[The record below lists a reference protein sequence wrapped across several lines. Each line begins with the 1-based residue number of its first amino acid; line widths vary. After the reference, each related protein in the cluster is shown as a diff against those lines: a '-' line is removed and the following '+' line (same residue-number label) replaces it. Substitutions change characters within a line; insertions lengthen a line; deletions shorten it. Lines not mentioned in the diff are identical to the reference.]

1 MLETNG
7 RPLATDPEP
16 APVRQRR
23 AATKAQPK
31 NHAKGQQTRAAIV
44 DAALGL
50 AAHVGLE
57 GLSIGA
63 VAEVMQ
69 MSKSG
74 VFAHFGSREELQIS
88 VVREYHQRFEEE
100 VFFPAVAGA
109 RGLPRLRAMFA
120 NWMKRTSVEIDSG
133 CIYIS
138 GAVEF
143 DDRPGPVRDALAS
156 SVKTWLAAMNRAVV
170 LAKKEGHLSPDTD
183 EQQMTFEIHGLI
195 LALHY
200 EARFLKSPGSVQRAL
215 AGFERIVTEHA
226 AGSPKS

>member
-1 MLETNG
+1 MSTCTATTN
-7 RPLATDPEP
+7 PLDATVL
-16 APVRQRR
+16 ANARVLTRAVRTTSKGQL
-23 AATKAQPK
+23 
-31 NHAKGQQTRAAIV
+31 KGQQTRAAIV

-100 VFFPAVAGA
+100 VFFPAVAGE

-120 NWMKRTSVEIDSG
+120 NWMKRTSIEIEAG

-156 SVKTWLAAMNRAVV
+156 SVNTWLAAMRRAVV
-170 LAKKEGHLSPDTD
+170 LAKKEGHLTADTD
-183 EQQMTFEIHGLI
+183 EQQLTFEIHGLI

-200 EARFLKSPGSVQRAL
+200 EARFLKTPGSVERAL
-215 AGFERIVTEHA
+215 AGFERIVREHQPRA
-226 AGSPKS
+226 PA